1 MRHCQFPANMPCADR
16 QHFHCRFAVHAI
28 PFIVFHRSL
37 FLFGLSDACHPAGK
51 IPSVDP
57 NMSFGILDVWCAI
70 YQPVPQRALH
80 SIKLFC
86 QFMNG
91 VVHWEQPGGLY
102 DHGMWQFEYR

>member
-1 MRHCQFPANMPCADR
+1 
-16 QHFHCRFAVHAI
+16 
-28 PFIVFHRSL
+28 
-37 FLFGLSDACHPAGK
+37 
-51 IPSVDP
+51 
-57 NMSFGILDVWCAI
+57 MSFGILDVWCAI